1 MLLIGF
7 MMVFG
12 NMNLLAAKANDAETH
27 YFRGVEHY
35 MHKQYHLATMEFGK
49 ALNLKPNYTEAQMAF
64 KMASAKAGGGSSTS
78 LGYGCLGAYQ
88 GAVLG
93 CATGCLASDMR
104 VFVIGSILG
113 VAVGGYL
120 GSKADTSRQKEYV
133 IGCAIIATVVFVYVM
148 RSTDF
153 DDLYI

>member
-1 MLLIGF
+1 
-7 MMVFG
+7 
-12 NMNLLAAKANDAETH
+12 
-27 YFRGVEHY
+27 
-35 MHKQYHLATMEFGK
+35 
-49 ALNLKPNYTEAQMAF
+49 
-64 KMASAKAGGGSSTS
+64 
-78 LGYGCLGAYQ
+78 
-88 GAVLG
+88 
-93 CATGCLASDMR
+93 MR